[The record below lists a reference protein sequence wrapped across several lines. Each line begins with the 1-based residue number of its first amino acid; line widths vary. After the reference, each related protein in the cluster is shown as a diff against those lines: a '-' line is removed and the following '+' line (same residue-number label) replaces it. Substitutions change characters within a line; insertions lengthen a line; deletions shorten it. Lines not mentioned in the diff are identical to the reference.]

1 MHSVSRTASI
11 ASNASDYSATNMT
24 GAPDASTSVS
34 DAALAAQL
42 DDPSFDAEAH
52 VAELLQQAGLR
63 DILRTESVL
72 VSEIRTL
79 DGERKALVY
88 DNYSKLIKAV
98 GTIAEMQK
106 GMHKGG
112 GGDRGYGS
120 QQDRFGAAA
129 AAALGRND
137 KQRLG
142 LEGVERLGEK
152 LDALVTVVK
161 ELAPAAEVDSE
172 AQAGRGRQQKNR
184 DLKRQKETVRWAL
197 DAPSRLEELVAR
209 REHDEARRDYEAV
222 LEVLAGFKNVRGVD
236 EVRSKCARIM
246 VNARRNS
253 VQSEDD
259 EEHDSEA
266 DDSG

>member
-11 ASNASDYSATNMT
+11 ASNASDYSTSMT
-24 GAPDASTSVS
+24 APDPSASASSVS
-34 DAALAAQL
+34 AALAAQL

-112 GGDRGYGS
+112 DRGYGAGGGGL
-120 QQDRFGAAA
+120 QQDRFGAA
-129 AAALGRND
+129 LGRNE

-172 AQAGRGRQQKNR
+172 APAGRGRQQKNR

-197 DAPSRLEELVAR
+197 DAPSRLEEMVAR
-209 REHDEARRDYEAV
+209 QKHDEARRDYEAV

-236 EVRSKCARIM
+236 ELRSKCARIM
-246 VNARRNS
+246 VNVRRTS